1 MNGVLEAAQIQGF
14 GWDKP
19 AYTFERDGGAAT
31 ITMAFT
37 QDDYLVLALR
47 YKELRGTG
55 DDPSAP
61 TEDVPYE
68 IDGYLTEIDTGMI
81 DANYMNTRFEKFLR
95 ALNGG
100 DAEAALDELHK
111 SFASLTQENKYASIF
126 LHDVQSGTV
135 QVDPAITF
143 RDYVTLYQTRAK
155 NDQITRLSSVLG
167 LDETKLRQI
176 LRTGVT
182 EGLNEFGRFDALQA
196 TVDKAKAKA
205 YFEALEGKRMSP
217 LQVNIRI
224 QKLLR
229 EFILG
234 GGIDIVYPTEPTE

>member
-1 MNGVLEAAQIQGF
+1 M
-14 GWDKP
+14 
-19 AYTFERDGGAAT
+19 
-31 ITMAFT
+31 
-37 QDDYLVLALR
+37 
-47 YKELRGTG
+47 
-55 DDPSAP
+55 
-61 TEDVPYE
+61 
-68 IDGYLTEIDTGMI
+68 
-81 DANYMNTRFEKFLR
+81 
-95 ALNGG
+95 
-100 DAEAALDELHK
+100 
-111 SFASLTQENKYASIF
+111 
-126 LHDVQSGTV
+126 

-155 NDQITRLSSVLG
+155 NDQITRMSNALG

-182 EGLNEFGRFDALQA
+182 ERNLNEFGRFDALQA
-196 TVDKAKAKA
+196 TVDKAKTKA

-229 EFILG
+229 RFILG